1 MKCSICKK
9 NEAFY
14 LRIHEGTKLCVRC
27 FKNSVEAKVRHTIV
41 KHKMFNREDTIAAAV
56 SGGKD
61 SLTLLT
67 ILKKIESEFPSKLLA
82 LSIDEGIKGYRDEA
96 LKIAREH
103 CEKLNVPLKIFSFK
117 ELYGMSMDEVMELNP
132 RVFPCSYCGV
142 LRRKGIDRGAKEL
155 GADKV
160 ATAHNLD
167 DETQTFLLNILH
179 GDIERI
185 GRSGPKL
192 TDSRGRFVPKVKPLY
207 EIPEKEIT
215 IYAYI
220 SGIKFQT
227 FPCPYAG
234 SALRND
240 VRELLNR
247 MEEKH
252 PGIKYTVLGSMERVR
267 EALRSQVADVK
278 LRECRICGEPTLT
291 EICKACSLIKGLPIK
306 RPL

>member
-14 LRIHEGTKLCVRC
+14 LRIHEGTKLCTRC
-27 FKNSVEAKVRHTIV
+27 FKSSVEAKVRRTIV
-41 KHKMFNREDTIAAAV
+41 KHRMFDREDKIAVAL

-67 ILKKIESEFPSKLLA
+67 ILKKIESKFPSKLLA

-96 LKIAREH
+96 LKIAKEH
-103 CEKLNVPLKIFSFK
+103 CRRLDIPLKILSFK
-117 ELYGMSMDEVMELNP
+117 ELYGVNMDEIVELNP
-132 RVFPCSYCGV
+132 KVFPCSYCGV
-142 LRRKGIDRGAKEL
+142 LRRKAIDKGAREL
-155 GADKV
+155 GVNKV

-185 GRSGPKL
+185 ARSGPKL
-192 TDSRGRFVPKVKPLY
+192 VDPKGRFVPKVKPLY
-207 EIPEKEIT
+207 EIPEKEVT

-247 MEEKH
+247 MEERH
-252 PGIKYTVLGSMERVR
+252 PGIKYTVLGSIEKVR
-267 EALRSQVADVK
+267 EALTRRVTDVK
-278 LRECRICGEPTLT
+278 LRECKVCGELT
-291 EICKACSLIKGLPIK
+291 TSEICKACSLIKELPIK
-306 RPL
+306 RSL